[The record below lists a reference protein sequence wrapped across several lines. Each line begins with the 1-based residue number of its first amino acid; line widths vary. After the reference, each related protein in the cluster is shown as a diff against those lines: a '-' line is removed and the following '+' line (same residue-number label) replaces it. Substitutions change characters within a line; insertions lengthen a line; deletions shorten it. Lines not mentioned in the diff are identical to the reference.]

1 MEPFSLNSIELLD
14 YQPNRYPFL
23 MIDYVTWS
31 RCNGRVAM
39 CSCDNGRVEW
49 WRDRTHYGVSGG
61 PMMRMPHSKGLE
73 SSTRPAE
80 KPSIG
85 FLLRSGQHVHTRGG

>member
-1 MEPFSLNSIELLD
+1 MQVCTESACDAL
-14 YQPNRYPFL
+14 L